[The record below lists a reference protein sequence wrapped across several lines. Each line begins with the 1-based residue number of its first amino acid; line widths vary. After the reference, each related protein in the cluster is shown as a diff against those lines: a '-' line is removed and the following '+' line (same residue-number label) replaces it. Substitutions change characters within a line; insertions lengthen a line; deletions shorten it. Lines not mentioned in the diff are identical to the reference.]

1 MGKKE
6 KHGTGKWKY
15 SSISALM
22 LAMVLI
28 ALLALRP
35 LAKKLRR
42 GEPEPTNADRTVGK
56 EGVGT
61 AERLGKLPVFPGDDE
76 GVGIDRVDE
85 ELAFGPALHLLG
97 GTHQFEV
104 SDSHFFANL
113 AN

>member
-1 MGKKE
+1 MEQIGP
-6 KHGTGKWKY
+6 GN
-15 SSISALM
+15 
-22 LAMVLI
+22 
-28 ALLALRP
+28 LLQGRVFHLQP
-35 LAKKLRR
+35 LACLDD
-42 GEPEPTNADRTVGK
+42 ADAVGK